1 MGLDWNSSKDLN
13 DDRGS
18 NRIESEVIFEKNS
31 LIISQ
36 NFCVNATIG
45 GEQKLIIEETTI
57 SEQSEEDLELEDS
70 SVFFTE
76 TETIEEAPKNQ
87 DYTLIYAAPAS
98 PMRAPLLITVIARN
112 LSDNDVLI
120 SIEDDDDVLV
130 EEIVP
135 ANSELALTAQNA
147 MFLRALALAPSQ
159 VQFFIS
165 VYHPTSKF

>member
-1 MGLDWNSSKDLN
+1 MGLDWNSNKDTN
-13 DDRGS
+13 DDRGN
-18 NRIESEVIFEKNS
+18 NRIESEVIFERNS
-31 LIISQ
+31 LIIGQ

-45 GEQKLIIEETTI
+45 GEQKLIIEEDSITENNQEDTTI
-57 SEQSEEDLELEDS
+57 DDS
-70 SVFFTE
+70 SNFFPE
-76 TETIEEAPKNQ
+76 TDTVEEPPKNQ

-120 SIEDDDDVLV
+120 SMEDDDEVLV

-147 MFLRALALAPSQ
+147 LFIRALALEESH

-165 VYHPTSKF
+165 VYHPTNPY

>member
-1 MGLDWNSSKDLN
+1 MGLDWNTNKDTN

-18 NRIESEVIFEKNS
+18 NRIESEVIFERNS
-31 LIISQ
+31 LIIGQ

-45 GEQKLIIEETTI
+45 EEQKLIIEENNV
-57 SEQSEEDLELEDS
+57 SNNNEEASSFEDS
-70 SVFFTE
+70 SVFLHE
-76 TETIEEAPKNQ
+76 TNTVEETPKNQ

-112 LSDNDVLI
+112 LSDNDVLV
-120 SIEDDDDVLV
+120 SIEDDEEVLV

-135 ANSELALTAQNA
+135 AHSELALTAQNA
-147 MFLRALALAPSQ
+147 LFLRALALSTSQ

-165 VYHPTSKF
+165 VYHPTSSY

>member
-1 MGLDWNSSKDLN
+1 MGLDWNSNKDTN
-13 DDRGS
+13 DDRGN
-18 NRIESEVIFEKNS
+18 NRIESEVIFERNS
-31 LIISQ
+31 LIIGQ

-45 GEQKLIIEETTI
+45 GEQKLIIEENSIIENT
-57 SEQSEEDLELEDS
+57 EEDSKLDDS
-70 SVFFTE
+70 SDFLHEIE
-76 TETIEEAPKNQ
+76 TVEEAPKHQ

-120 SIEDDDDVLV
+120 SIEDDDEVLV

-147 MFLRALALAPSQ
+147 LFIRALALASSQ

-165 VYHPTSKF
+165 VYHPTNPY

>member
-1 MGLDWNSSKDLN
+1 MGLDWNSNKDTN
-13 DDRGS
+13 DDRGN
-18 NRIESEVIFEKNS
+18 NRIESEVIFERNS
-31 LIISQ
+31 LIIGQ

-45 GEQKLIIEETTI
+45 GEQKLIIEEDSITD
-57 SEQSEEDLELEDS
+57 SVAGDPSPDDS
-70 SVFFTE
+70 SNFFLE
-76 TETIEEAPKNQ
+76 ADNVEEAPKNQ

-120 SIEDDDDVLV
+120 SMEDDDEVLV

-147 MFLRALALAPSQ
+147 LFIRALALVASQ
-159 VQFFIS
+159 VQFPIS
-165 VYHPTSKF
+165 VYHPTNPY

>member
-1 MGLDWNSSKDLN
+1 MGLDWNSSKDTN
-13 DDRGS
+13 DSSGS
-18 NRIESEVIFEKNS
+18 NRIESEVIFDRNS
-31 LIISQ
+31 LIICQ
-36 NFCVNATIG
+36 KFCVNATIG
-45 GEQKLIIEETTI
+45 GEQKLIIEEEPI
-57 SEQSEEDLELEDS
+57 SVIDEEDPELDDS
-70 SVFFTE
+70 TEFFNE
-76 TETIEEAPKNQ
+76 TELVEEAPKNQ

-120 SIEDDDDVLV
+120 SMEDDDEVLV

-147 MFLRALALAPSQ
+147 LFVRALALALSK

-165 VYHPTSKF
+165 VYHPTNPF